1 MSVNKYS
8 LIPSPCDEV
17 DLRNQ
22 YPWIGKRPLLIP
34 NGWIGMVNSACA
46 EIEAVLMPDK
56 PVDVVEYFFAT
67 VRDSRLRLFLSFN
80 SELESEAR
88 SNAIKTLLN
97 EVQINC
103 HLICSICGNEI
114 ISNNHYNSSI
124 LPDCGG
130 HEDDESDEHEKGV
143 SGHLKKVSLSEI
155 KSAPA
160 ITVKVEEL
168 ASLLADDDVVADT
181 QNEVAAAILKLYDVN
196 AIRTLLAEIST
207 RNRDK
212 DDVSKIKAMLNKLI
226 KAGGERI
233 LKPLP
238 NDGTA
243 FLDQLQA
250 DFPNF
255 KEVIA
260 MLRGFNALSDYSD
273 VARVPAMLLL
283 GPPGIGKTLFAE
295 ALAKGMGVSFK
306 VVRMENQQAGAGLV
320 GTADFWSNAKPGTVF
335 NVLTGGDCG
344 NPVVV
349 IDEVDKAVNDSQYNP
364 INGLYSLLEPSSAR
378 SFNDESLP
386 DVVIDASKVT
396 WILTANDQRLIPEP
410 ILSRVRVFD
419 IPNPDQHQSVQVAR
433 RIYQILLNES
443 PSLKARFT
451 AELSE
456 VVISALSVLSPRK
469 MRLAIETA
477 LGRAA
482 LAKRNNLLVQDFDVV
497 QKVEKM
503 KIGFM

>member
-1 MSVNKYS
+1 MPVNKYS
-8 LIPSPCDEV
+8 LIPTPCNEV
-17 DLRNQ
+17 DLRHQ

-34 NGWIGMVNSACA
+34 NGWIGLVHSACA

-103 HLICSICGNEI
+103 HLICSICGKEI
-114 ISNNHYNSSI
+114 ISNNHYNKSI

-130 HEDDESDEHEKGV
+130 HEDDETDNHELVKIGDHKEAV
-143 SGHLKKVSLSEI
+143 LSNIEP
-155 KSAPA
+155 APA
-160 ITVKVEEL
+160 IALKVQEL

-181 QNEVAAAILKLYDVN
+181 QNEIAAAILKLYDVD
-196 AIRTLLAEIST
+196 AISTLLAEIST
-207 RNRDK
+207 RHRDK
-212 DDVSKIKAMLNKLI
+212 EDVSKIKAMLNKLI
-226 KAGGERI
+226 KAGGDRI

-243 FLDQLQA
+243 FLDQLEA

-260 MLRGFNALSDYSD
+260 MLRGFNALSDQSE

-283 GPPGIGKTLFAE
+283 GPPGVGKTLFAE

-320 GTADFWSNAKPGTVF
+320 GTADFWSNAKPGKVF

-344 NPVVV
+344 NPVLV
-349 IDEVDKAVNDSQYNP
+349 IDEVDKAANDSQYNP
-364 INGLYSLLEPSSAR
+364 ISGLYALLEPSSAR

-386 DVVIDASKVT
+386 DVVIDASKIT
-396 WILTANDQRLIPEP
+396 WILTANDHRLIPEP

-419 IPNPDQHQSVQVAR
+419 IPNPDQLQSAMVAK
-433 RIYQILLNES
+433 RIYQLLLTES
-443 PSLKARFT
+443 PSLKARFSD
-451 AELSE
+451 ELTE
-456 VVISALSVLSPRK
+456 AVTDALAALSPRK